1 MSTESASEM
10 SQLPDESDGRIAPSP
25 GVEAAIAG
33 GANVAVPASLDEDA
47 HAEADEAAG
56 DDANPV

>member
-10 SQLPDESDGRIAPSP
+10 SKLPDESDGRVAPSA

-33 GANVAVPASLDEDA
+33 GANVAVPAALDEEA
-47 HAEADEAAG
+47 HAEADQAEG
-56 DDANPV
+56 DANPV